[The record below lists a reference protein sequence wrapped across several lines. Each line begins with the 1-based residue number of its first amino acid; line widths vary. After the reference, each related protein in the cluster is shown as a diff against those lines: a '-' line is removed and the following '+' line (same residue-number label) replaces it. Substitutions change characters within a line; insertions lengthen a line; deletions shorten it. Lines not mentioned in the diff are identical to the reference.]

1 MNKLA
6 VLICILCLAG
16 AVSLAQTQPASP
28 PAQPASDKAVDS
40 GDEPDVPVA
49 QSAKA
54 DKSSVE
60 STTNAAWEMLKT
72 ALSDSKTQAR
82 PVRMDAVTA
91 IGTLGDFEQA
101 QKLLRE
107 AAKDSDR
114 YLRFGAVAAMGAS
127 KAEIFIPDLKA
138 ALADSAPE
146 VSFAAA
152 VSLWKMHDRSGES
165 VLYAV
170 LGGERKVKQGVVG
183 SGLHEADQDL
193 HTPSKLAEI
202 GAEQGAYA
210 LLGPVGFGVDA
221 FRMMHKGNN
230 GNSPRVL
237 TATLLAQDNSRA
249 TMQQFVDALEDRDYH
264 VRAAAAREL
273 GDYRGKQ
280 VTDALQDAFADPKP
294 AVRLMAAASYI
305 RASQPAPAKRK
316 TGPNRNS
323 IEEFSP
329 ATLNLSRVGRSANRS
344 GGVCRSVGHHRERV
358 GSPQSRR
365 NLGVHTTRSGSF
377 AHSPPTC
384 GCG

>member
-16 AVSLAQTQPASP
+16 AVSLAQTQQASP

-40 GDEPDVPVA
+40 GDEPDIPVA

-152 VSLWKMHDRSGES
+152 VGLWKLNDHSGES
-165 VLYAV
+165 ILYAV
-170 LGGERKVKQGVVG
+170 LAGDRKVKQGAVG

-221 FRMMHKGNN
+221 YRMTRKGNN

-249 TMQQFVDALEDRDYH
+249 TMEQFVDALEDRDYH

-305 RASQPAPAKRK
+305 RASQPAPTKRK
-316 TGPNRNS
+316 TGRTETALKS
-323 IEEFSP
+323 
-329 ATLNLSRVGRSANRS
+329 SARQ
-344 GGVCRSVGHHRERV
+344 R
-358 GSPQSRR
+358 
-365 NLGVHTTRSGSF
+365 
-377 AHSPPTC
+377 
-384 GCG
+384 